1 MIYGLPNRAG
11 LFFQEI
17 NMDNNYGIQDL
28 YKGYLLAGP
37 HTTLNGQLYQ
47 ENEIILEF
55 DNIQR
60 IAFGEDINS
69 VSARGGYL
77 NPQLI
82 NWESARN
89 IYGAIDMGR
98 VSPNGFALISRS
110 NINSTEDGVKSI
122 PHSERVYV
130 GDDGILKLQYE
141 MNTSYPLRVWLLKQ
155 GIKSSE
161 IVDYEIE
168 DNTIILED
176 TNIDVLVTYW
186 YDVEINYQ
194 SVDIGAKDFN
204 GYLKFIGKF
213 YYTDENTSNRKTAI
227 IEIPRLQIQSNFN
240 LNFGRNTSPLISV
253 LQFAVIPEGPRQKR
267 KTISITYL
275 DDDIDADADI

>member
-1 MIYGLPNRAG
+1 
-11 LFFQEI
+11 
-17 NMDNNYGIQDL
+17 MDNNYRIKAL
-28 YKGYLLAGP
+28 YNGYSLAGQ
-37 HTTLNGQLYQ
+37 HTPLNGHLYE

-82 NWESARN
+82 NWETARN

-98 VSPNGFALISRS
+98 VSPNGFALLSRS
-110 NINSTEDGVKSI
+110 NINTTEDGVKSI
-122 PHSERVYV
+122 PHSERLYV
-130 GDDGILKLQYE
+130 EDDGALTLQYE
-141 MNTSYPLRVWLLKQ
+141 MNTSYPLKVWKLQK
-155 GIKSSE
+155 GIKQSE
-161 IVDYEIE
+161 IVDYDIQ

-186 YDVEINYQ
+186 YDVEVNYQ

-213 YYTDENTSNRKTAI
+213 YYTDENTSDRKTAI
-227 IEIPRLQIQSNFN
+227 IEIPKLQIQSNFN

-267 KTISITYL
+267 KSLIVTYL
-275 DDDIDADADI
+275 DDDIDSDADI

>member
-1 MIYGLPNRAG
+1 
-11 LFFQEI
+11 
-17 NMDNNYGIQDL
+17 MDNNFGIQDL

-37 HTTLNGQLYQ
+37 HTTLNGQLYE
-47 ENEIILEF
+47 ENEIVLEF

-82 NWESARN
+82 NWETARN

-110 NINSTEDGVKSI
+110 NINSTEDGIKSI

-130 GDDGILKLQYE
+130 GDDGVLTLEYE

-161 IVDYEIE
+161 IVDYDIE

-176 TNIDVLVTYW
+176 TNVDVLVTYW
-186 YDVEINYQ
+186 YDVEVNYQ

-227 IEIPRLQIQSNFN
+227 IEISRLQIQSNFN